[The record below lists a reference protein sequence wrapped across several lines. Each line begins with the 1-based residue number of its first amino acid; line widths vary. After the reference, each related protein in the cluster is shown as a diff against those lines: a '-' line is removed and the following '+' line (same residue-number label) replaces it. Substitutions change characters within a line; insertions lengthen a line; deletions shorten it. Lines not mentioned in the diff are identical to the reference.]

1 MSGFTVAIVGRPN
14 VGKSTFF
21 NRMLEQRK
29 AIVEDTPGVTRDRQ
43 YGVSEWNGKTFNIID
58 TGGFVPF
65 GVEIF
70 EKEMAL
76 LADKLRT
83 QGMIRFHSSRLFLP
97 EGKLMMGNWLEYK
110 DMAAYEDCNKIW
122 EKNGEEF
129 FEKYGE
135 IMAEVKITAY
145 RGQVALDW
153 S

>member
-1 MSGFTVAIVGRPN
+1 
-14 VGKSTFF
+14 
-21 NRMLEQRK
+21 
-29 AIVEDTPGVTRDRQ
+29 
-43 YGVSEWNGKTFNIID
+43 
-58 TGGFVPF
+58 
-65 GVEIF
+65 
-70 EKEMAL
+70 
-76 LADKLRT
+76 
-83 QGMIRFHSSRLFLP
+83 
-97 EGKLMMGNWLEYK
+97 MMGNWLEYK

>member
-1 MSGFTVAIVGRPN
+1 
-14 VGKSTFF
+14 
-21 NRMLEQRK
+21 
-29 AIVEDTPGVTRDRQ
+29 
-43 YGVSEWNGKTFNIID
+43 
-58 TGGFVPF
+58 
-65 GVEIF
+65 
-70 EKEMAL
+70 MAL
-76 LADKLRT
+76 LADKLRP

-110 DMAAYEDCNKIW
+110 DMAAYENCNKIW

>member
-1 MSGFTVAIVGRPN
+1 LIQGEYKVSDTIISFTTIEYPN
-14 VGKSTFF
+14 QEIMDKSH
-21 NRMLEQRK
+21 
-29 AIVEDTPGVTRDRQ
+29 
-43 YGVSEWNGKTFNIID
+43 
-58 TGGFVPF
+58 
-65 GVEIF
+65 EIF

-76 LADKLRT
+76 LADKLRP

-110 DMAAYEDCNKIW
+110 DMTAYEDCNKIW